1 MDISKGGAGMFLN
14 FVPAFINAEESPFD
28 LSVLPESLFEGQ
40 SAAITLTL
48 KNPGSSP
55 EKYEFSWSDNSSAPS
70 LSPTNHSYTIS
81 DRTANLTVI
90 PIDDDC
96 LEDTMSIQ
104 AKRVSDSKI
113 FTFEF
118 RIQEVDRCI
127 FLASNALPDM
137 QGPGYSGNL
146 GGIGGADLRCRN
158 EKPPALP
165 GEPSEYKALLAIDGV
180 RNPTSIGTSENDWP
194 IKIGI
199 RYFSYSTSAPE
210 GEWIA
215 TGVSNLIG
223 AGSGIFS
230 FPLNSSLNHISD
242 TSALDFWT
250 GLNSSF
256 EPVSTFNCSG
266 YTMGAPSSGFGY
278 FGARGVVNS
287 SAIGSY
293 YEACEELNRIICV
306 RM

>member
-14 FVPAFINAEESPFD
+14 FVPAFIDAEESPFD

-55 EKYEFSWSDNSSAPS
+55 EKYEFSWSDNSAAPS

-127 FLASNALPDM
+127 FLASNALPERKSNRKNNGFRSLSASRFPKYRYLSDFLRRRSPK
-137 QGPGYSGNL
+137 GLCTRKVPPGKA
-146 GGIGGADLRCRN
+146 GG
-158 EKPPALP
+158 
-165 GEPSEYKALLAIDGV
+165 
-180 RNPTSIGTSENDWP
+180 
-194 IKIGI
+194 
-199 RYFSYSTSAPE
+199 FSFLQRRSAPPMPPR
-210 GEWIA
+210 
-215 TGVSNLIG
+215 
-223 AGSGIFS
+223 
-230 FPLNSSLNHISD
+230 FP
-242 TSALDFWT
+242 
-250 GLNSSF
+250 
-256 EPVSTFNCSG
+256 E
-266 YTMGAPSSGFGY
+266 
-278 FGARGVVNS
+278 
-287 SAIGSY
+287 
-293 YEACEELNRIICV
+293 
-306 RM
+306 

>member
-14 FVPAFINAEESPFD
+14 FVPAFIDAEESPFD

-55 EKYEFSWSDNSSAPS
+55 EKYEFSWSDNSAAPS

-165 GEPSEYKALLAIDGV
+165 GGTFRVQSPFGDRRRKKSDKYRYFGKRLADKD
-180 RNPTSIGTSENDWP
+180 RNPLFFLFDF
-194 IKIGI
+194 
-199 RYFSYSTSAPE
+199 R
-210 GEWIA
+210 
-215 TGVSNLIG
+215 
-223 AGSGIFS
+223 SG
-230 FPLNSSLNHISD
+230 
-242 TSALDFWT
+242 
-250 GLNSSF
+250 
-256 EPVSTFNCSG
+256 
-266 YTMGAPSSGFGY
+266 
-278 FGARGVVNS
+278 RGMDCDR
-287 SAIGSY
+287 
-293 YEACEELNRIICV
+293 CE
-306 RM
+306 